1 MDPGEENDE
10 SASSCDDKPRD
21 VRVRDFG
28 LHGDAELVGGHE
40 EEVESAMVEPGAGD
54 AFDWVDEETV
64 GSLDDPVRSDVSHA
78 RETSPDGVHGHEASG
93 DGDHRCRS
101 PSLFVVQ

>member
-1 MDPGEENDE
+1 M
-10 SASSCDDKPRD
+10 AMRI
-21 VRVRDFG
+21 
-28 LHGDAELVGGHE
+28 VGRHE

-54 AFDWVDEETV
+54 ALDWVDDETV